1 MLVSDI
7 THRYGPLFAC
17 TSIGGWLGI
26 RIQFGLRLSPYFSEE
41 LALLGIALIVSAV
54 WVAMLIPVSRLVQ
67 RSASRKAAAVV
78 LIAAVTLS
86 LATGLWVYVGFLHRP
101 LTLVLERDWPYLLC
115 FALGGVGYA
124 VGYAVQRRI

>member
-7 THRYGPLFAC
+7 TRRYGPLFAC
-17 TSIGGWLGI
+17 TTIGGWLGI
-26 RIQFGLRLSPYFSEE
+26 RIQFGLRLSACFSEE

-54 WVAMLIPVSRLVQ
+54 WVAMLIPVSRLLQ
-67 RSASRKAAAVV
+67 RTAPRKAAAVV
-78 LIAAVTLS
+78 LVAAVTLS
-86 LATGLWVYVGFLHRP
+86 LATGLWVYVGLLHRP

-124 VGYAVQRRI
+124 VGYALQRRI